1 VFLAMKYEIPAM
13 LEPGGGAILRERL
26 EAFDEDARREVAAQV
41 TLGRLGRVDEVAHTV
56 AWPLSEQASFL
67 TGATIPVDGGRLA
80 GGA

>member
-1 VFLAMKYEIPAM
+1 MKYEIPAM
-13 LEPGGGAILRERL
+13 LETGGGAILRERL
-26 EAFDEDARREVAAQV
+26 DALDEEARREVAAHV
-41 TLGRLGRVDEVAHTV
+41 PLGRLGRVEEVAHTV